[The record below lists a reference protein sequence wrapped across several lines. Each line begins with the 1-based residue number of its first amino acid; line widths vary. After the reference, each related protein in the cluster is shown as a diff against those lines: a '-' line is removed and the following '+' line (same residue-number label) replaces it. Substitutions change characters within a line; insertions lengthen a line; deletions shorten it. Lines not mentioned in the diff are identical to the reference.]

1 MPARQVLFA
10 AAILLGGA
18 AAQAAASPP
27 IALPLGAFLQSK
39 EGVEAVRWRHR
50 HSRDSFWS
58 GRGDGAERGDSDSSS
73 ASSPMR
79 SLNSA
84 SPPTG
89 SEVFGPSFR
98 RRGGWVD
105 PPPPR

>member
-1 MPARQVLFA
+1 MPACQVALA

-18 AAQAAASPP
+18 MAQAGAAPLIP
-27 IALPLGAFLQSK
+27 LPLRAFLQSK
-39 EGVEAVRWRHR
+39 EGVEVVRWRHR
-50 HSRDSFWS
+50 HYRDFWS

-73 ASSPMR
+73 PSSTMR

-84 SPPTG
+84 APPTG
-89 SEVFGPSFR
+89 SEIFGPQFR